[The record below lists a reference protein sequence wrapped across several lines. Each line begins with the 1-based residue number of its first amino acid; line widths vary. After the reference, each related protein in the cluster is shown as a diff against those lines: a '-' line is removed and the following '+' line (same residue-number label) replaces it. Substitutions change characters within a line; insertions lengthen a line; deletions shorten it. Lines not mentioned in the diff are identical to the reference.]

1 MSMKTK
7 LNSAQRLLL
16 WSVLAVGGSPVATA
30 ETPVWAESSERA
42 LLQELTWDSEQLS
55 VSFERVGRW
64 RFDGLVPAS
73 EMPLSQ
79 EALASGR
86 RRGPVDPERFEL
98 SGSDAAWALLRQ
110 SHPEASARAYL
121 WQDGRQFAILEAPES
136 SDPSDADFQV
146 VVTDRSRVLSNPFLL
161 QKLGYFLLPAAFPAD
176 AATVAPSKSLVTTL
190 DAASLAPISSNEE
203 GVLCW
208 GGALESRGKLYSLVR
223 KYEVKF
229 VRNERG
235 ELSLAGLFVSHS
247 AHNLDGVLMHQ
258 YSDTHILFCEGWSS
272 SASPGAGERR
282 MEVLEMVHGDDG
294 QVRYCTYEVLQTVPA
309 AKDLRSTS
317 AELTFDAVLAAAGI
331 SQEDGEVI
339 EVLDQ
344 PMGLQYRLGS
354 SLVLY
359 ERTVRDLDEPIE
371 SILTPSDWV
380 KIVAR
385 QDWGDE

>member
-1 MSMKTK
+1 MLLKTSW
-7 LNSAQRLLL
+7 NSPQCLLL

-30 ETPVWAESSERA
+30 EAPAWAESSERA

-64 RFDGLVPAS
+64 RFDRLVPAS
-73 EMPLSQ
+73 DMPLSQ

-86 RRGPVDPERFEL
+86 RRGPAGPERFEL
-98 SGSDAAWALLRQ
+98 SGSDGAWTLLRQ
-110 SHPEASARAYL
+110 SHPETSTRAYL
-121 WQDGRQFAILEAPES
+121 WQDGRQFAIMEAPEN
-136 SDPSDADFQV
+136 SDPSGADFHV
-146 VVTDRSRVLSNPFLL
+146 VVTDRSRVLPNPFLL

-190 DAASLAPISSNEE
+190 DAASLVPIPSKEE

-208 GGALESRGKLYSLVR
+208 GGTLESRGKLYSLIR
-223 KYEVKF
+223 KYEVEF
-229 VRNERG
+229 VRNDRG
-235 ELSLAGLFVSHS
+235 ELSLMGLFVSHS
-247 AHNLDGVLMHQ
+247 AHNLDGVLMRQ
-258 YSDTHILFCEGWSS
+258 YSDTHIRFGEGWSS
-272 SASPGAGERR
+272 SVSPGAGERR
-282 MEVLEMVHGDDG
+282 MDVLEAVYDDDG
-294 QVRYCTYEVLQTVPA
+294 QVKYCTYEVLQTVPA
-309 AKDLRSTS
+309 EKDLRSTS
-317 AELTFDAVLAAAGI
+317 AELTFDAVLVAVGI

-359 ERTVRDLDEPIE
+359 ERTVRNLDEPIE

-380 KIVAR
+380 RIVAR